1 MAGAI
6 RKKLKAGVGVAKDG
20 LDAALL
26 ALDLPRIDKL
36 MSQVEN
42 LAEAGPGAE
51 ADLARALAA
60 RIFKRV
66 RSVRDSLVATVKS
79 PQKSYAAKA
88 GKTSKSKKRKA
99 PAKAHRATAGKKAKA
114 KTMRAKKKSK
124 KVKVAKK
131 SSPRRAR

>member
-79 PQKSYAAKA
+79 PKKSYASKARKSTKAKKA
-88 GKTSKSKKRKA
+88 KS
-99 PAKAHRATAGKKAKA
+99 PAKARRASLAKKTKS
-114 KTMRAKKKSK
+114 KSQMKKKKSS
-124 KVKVAKK
+124 KVKVTKK
-131 SSPRRAR
+131 ASSRRTR